1 MRTRRRG
8 WWVLPGQTLILAVV
22 LVVAAPEMANGC
34 SVARFPYLSEAVASA
49 DRVLV
54 VRIVDLS
61 GDRTTRADTSG
72 ASSGSSAA
80 AAPPVMR
87 VAAPMTTACG
97 DRLQA
102 RIGDRVLIAFGVTA
116 RRRCSRSA

>member
-54 VRIVDLS
+54 VRIVGLS
-61 GDRTTRADTSG
+61 GDPDYPRRCVWRVERIIRG
-72 ASSGSSAA
+72 

-87 VAAPMTTACG
+87 A
-97 DRLQA
+97 
-102 RIGDRVLIAFGVTA
+102 
-116 RRRCSRSA
+116 